1 MITRMPAA
9 YLRIVCAKITS
20 TGKFSVQEIFSF
32 NGEKFL
38 CANFFT
44 EKQIN
49 EHVARKKS
57 PEKTRDNGA
66 EKPGRDRLRSIS
78 NQLAHSWSKV
88 QTLNYATESLHCLTG
103 KLMSREFRHILRF
116 MGTDL
121 DGSKKVIYGISK
133 IRGVGPNLA
142 QAVVKVAKVNPR
154 VDLGALYNS
163 MSEVGPDPSN
173 LADPVDDL

>member
-1 MITRMPAA
+1 MITTMPVA
-9 YLRIVCAKITS
+9 YLRIVCTKIAG

-57 PEKTRDNGA
+57 PEKTRGNGA
-66 EKPGRDRLRSIS
+66 EKPGKDRLRSIS
-78 NQLAHSWSKV
+78 NQLAHSWGKV
-88 QTLNYATESLHCLTG
+88 QTLNYATESPHCLTG
-103 KLMSREFRHILRF
+103 KLMSREFTHILRF

-121 DGSKKVIYGISK
+121 DGSKKVIYVISK
-133 IRGVGPNLA
+133 IRGVEHNLV
-142 QAVVKVAKVNPR
+142 QAVVKLAQVTPDAGR
-154 VDLGALYNS
+154 VYLSEAEIS
-163 MSEVGPDPSN
+163 MLQDANRE
-173 LADPVDDL
+173 

>member
-1 MITRMPAA
+1 MITTMPAA
-9 YLRIVCAKITS
+9 YLRIVCTKIAG

-57 PEKTRDNGA
+57 PEKTRGNGA
-66 EKPGRDRLRSIS
+66 EKPGKDRLRSIS

-88 QTLNYATESLHCLTG
+88 QTLNYATESPHCLTG
-103 KLMSREFRHILRF
+103 KTDVERVQAHPPFYGNRPRRQQEGHLR
-116 MGTDL
+116 DQQ
-121 DGSKKVIYGISK
+121 D
-133 IRGVGPNLA
+133 
-142 QAVVKVAKVNPR
+142 
-154 VDLGALYNS
+154 
-163 MSEVGPDPSN
+163 
-173 LADPVDDL
+173 